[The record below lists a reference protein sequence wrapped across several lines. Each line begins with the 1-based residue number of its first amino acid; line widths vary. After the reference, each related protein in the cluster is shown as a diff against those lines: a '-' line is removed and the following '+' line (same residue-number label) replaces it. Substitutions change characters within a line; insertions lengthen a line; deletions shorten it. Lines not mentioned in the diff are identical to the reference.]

1 MSVEKERRAG
11 GPRVPLHTL
20 VEIGAGEGGS
30 AAFEAEA
37 IDVTTAGM
45 HLKTAYLPEVGE
57 PLVCRFEGG
66 GTEVVVQG
74 EVAWRTEDSYGG
86 DFGVRFLEMDQ
97 ESLDALRAIAGEEI
111 EGEDES
117 ESEGESDDEPVRAS
131 PVVGRGTRVRL
142 HIEGLGSPMKARVR
156 EGTQHEVLVGSNLEF
171 LRVGRNIDLENVD
184 AESNRPA
191 RIERISVEVEPTS
204 RVPQLIVA
212 LRYLD
217 VSEEEPAAMET
228 QYAGDETDEEQDE
241 GAYVQGDGEDEAES
255 KPGAGAAV
263 WTKVK
268 KVGPKFAVLGAF
280 AQRWGVK
287 AKDAVGDAVVVV
299 KKKAAQK
306 VEERKAAAAPRRTTA
321 PPPKG
326 GYRSAGLRKQSGEE
340 SEETVPVNTEA
351 SLKKHLNKRTAMI
364 AVVTLLVLIV
374 GGGFARA
381 AFQSDPDEVAAAD
394 EAASA
399 EVEDQGDA
407 PIVPG
412 SMGTDTAS
420 ASLVANVPLFGP
432 KPMSTAA
439 PMAPMAAIPVPAV
452 GNAALPPG
460 DEGSAGSDEG
470 AEEGA
475 AEGAAEGADEGAEE
489 GSDSEAA
496 SATAAVDDSEGDD
509 EDAEPEAKPAKQ
521 TAKSSKKTAKTD
533 APKSFG
539 RGRVSNPVVLTLRMN
554 RKIKDIRGVAQSDG
568 FAIDVIG
575 ARSAEPA
582 AGLRRQD
589 SRIAVSKVVNRGSN
603 SQLSIRFKG
612 ATPAY
617 RVQASGSTLRI
628 LIDGDKKT
636 ASTQSDRGKKRR

>member
-1 MSVEKERRAG
+1 MSVDKERRAG

-111 EGEDES
+111 EGEDEG
-117 ESEGESDDEPVRAS
+117 EGDDEPMRAS

-171 LRVGRNIDLENVD
+171 LKVGRSIDLENVD

-217 VSEEEPAAMET
+217 VAQEEPAAMET
-228 QYAGDETDEEQDE
+228 QYADDETDEEQDE

-263 WTKVK
+263 WTQVK

-306 VEERKAAAAPRRTTA
+306 VEERKASAAPRRTTA

-326 GYRSAGLRKQSGEE
+326 GYRSAGLRKQSTDEAEE
-340 SEETVPVNTEA
+340 AAPVNTEA

-381 AFQSDPDEVAAAD
+381 AFQSDPDEVASQD

-399 EVEDQGDA
+399 VEDQGDA

-412 SMGTDTAS
+412 AMGTDTAS

-452 GNAALPPG
+452 GNVALPPG
-460 DEGSAGSDEG
+460 DEGSTGSDEG
-470 AEEGA
+470 A
-475 AEGAAEGADEGAEE
+475 AEGTDEGAEE
-489 GSDSEAA
+489 GSDTEAA

-509 EDAEPEAKPAKQ
+509 EGAEPETKPAKQ

-617 RVQASGSTLRI
+617 RVQANGSTLRI

>member
-1 MSVEKERRAG
+1 
-11 GPRVPLHTL
+11 
-20 VEIGAGEGGS
+20 
-30 AAFEAEA
+30 
-37 IDVTTAGM
+37 
-45 HLKTAYLPEVGE
+45 
-57 PLVCRFEGG
+57 
-66 GTEVVVQG
+66 
-74 EVAWRTEDSYGG
+74 
-86 DFGVRFLEMDQ
+86 
-97 ESLDALRAIAGEEI
+97 
-111 EGEDES
+111 
-117 ESEGESDDEPVRAS
+117 
-131 PVVGRGTRVRL
+131 
-142 HIEGLGSPMKARVR
+142 
-156 EGTQHEVLVGSNLEF
+156 
-171 LRVGRNIDLENVD
+171 
-184 AESNRPA
+184 
-191 RIERISVEVEPTS
+191 
-204 RVPQLIVA
+204 
-212 LRYLD
+212 
-217 VSEEEPAAMET
+217 
-228 QYAGDETDEEQDE
+228 
-241 GAYVQGDGEDEAES
+241 VQGDGEDEAES

-268 KVGPKFAVLGAF
+268 KVGPKFAVLGAV
-280 AQRWGVK
+280 AHRWGVK

-340 SEETVPVNTEA
+340 AEEAAPVNTEA

-399 EVEDQGDA
+399 GVEDQGDA

-420 ASLVANVPLFGP
+420 AGLVANVPLFGP

-439 PMAPMAAIPVPAV
+439 PMAPMAAVPVPAV

-470 AEEGA
+470 AEEAA
-475 AEGAAEGADEGAEE
+475 AEGTDEGAEE

-509 EDAEPEAKPAKQ
+509 EGAEPEAKPAKQ